1 MSDTE
6 PSSTDT
12 TPGEA
17 DPNAEARKL
26 ILRCGYASAAVALIP
41 IPGVVL
47 IGVTPIHV
55 GLVLGLGSIY
65 GAEMGRDSAVALV
78 ARIGAA
84 AGASYLGSRL
94 ALALGKMVVPVVPGL
109 LGAPVIFANTLAIG
123 TVAKAHFEGR
133 EELNDDEVRE
143 LYRSALAEAKSQ
155 FDRRKVRSKEAEA
168 AAQEAVDQAQE
179 DEEQAALE

>member
-6 PSSTDT
+6 ETPTTADLDTD
-12 TPGEA
+12 
-17 DPNAEARKL
+17 ARQL

-47 IGVTPIHV
+47 VGVTPIHV
-55 GLVLGLGSIY
+55 GMVLSLGSLY

-84 AGASYLGSRL
+84 AGASYVGSRV
-94 ALALGKMVVPVVPGL
+94 ALALGKMFIPVVPGL

-123 TVAKAHFEGR
+123 AVAKSHFEGQ
-133 EELNDDEVRE
+133 EELDDDEVRDMY
-143 LYRSALAEAKSQ
+143 LSALADAKRQFNRRKLHTEEAKQ
-155 FDRRKVRSKEAEA
+155 A
-168 AAQEAVDQAQE
+168 ARQAVDEAQA
-179 DEEQAALE
+179 EEEPRVEIE